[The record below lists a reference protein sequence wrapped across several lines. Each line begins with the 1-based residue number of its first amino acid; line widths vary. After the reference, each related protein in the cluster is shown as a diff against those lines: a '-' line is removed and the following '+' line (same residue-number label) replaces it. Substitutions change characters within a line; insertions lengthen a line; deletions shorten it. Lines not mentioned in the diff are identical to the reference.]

1 MIQNATSIRTH
12 TEIYINCEG
21 PKKKKKKSFKNILFI
36 KETIKYIISKSIN
49 HRVET
54 VTILPKRDSKYLYYV
69 PVWGALKVAVRF
81 AFHVLPFFFFNSF
94 FFNSAATFDQVFHEQ
109 CIYALFMDPQI

>member
-12 TEIYINCEG
+12 TEIYIDCEG

-81 AFHVLPFFFFNSF
+81 AFHVLPFFFF
-94 FFNSAATFDQVFHEQ
+94 
-109 CIYALFMDPQI
+109 

>member
-1 MIQNATSIRTH
+1 M
-12 TEIYINCEG
+12 
-21 PKKKKKKSFKNILFI
+21 

-69 PVWGALKVAVRF
+69 D
-81 AFHVLPFFFFNSF
+81 FFETQNLNVMKTS
-94 FFNSAATFDQVFHEQ
+94 T
-109 CIYALFMDPQI
+109 L

>member
-54 VTILPKRDSKYLYYV
+54 VTILPKTDSKYLYYV
-69 PVWGALKVAVRF
+69 D
-81 AFHVLPFFFFNSF
+81 FFETQNL
-94 FFNSAATFDQVFHEQ
+94 NLMKN
-109 CIYALFMDPQI
+109 IYPLTSSR